1 MASWKKVI
9 VSGSIANL
17 SEISAST
24 GFNGDGSGLTNVAAS
39 SVANNLTVDNAT
51 IQLNSGT
58 TYNGSAA
65 RTISVKDGG
74 IDADALAAAVAGDG
88 LTGGGGSALA
98 VGAGTGIDVSSNAIA
113 VDVSDFMSNGINNRI
128 ITATGA
134 DAMNA
139 ETNLT
144 FDGSELALTGNMTS
158 SGTITANGDSGIGFK
173 VNGGGTLYAVAG
185 VVGNEI
191 TFGFEN
197 ETAIAIGR
205 SQNPISLQGP
215 VTASGDVS
223 SSGTITA
230 NAFVGD
236 LTGAA
241 TNVSNN
247 LTVDNAT
254 IQLNSGT
261 TYNGSAARTI
271 SIKDG
276 GVDADAL
283 AAAVAGNGLTGG
295 GGSAL
300 AVGAGNGIDVSS
312 NAIAVDVSDFMSA
325 GANNRLL
332 TATGTDA
339 FQGES
344 KLTFDGAE
352 LNVLGNISA
361 SGTLQ
366 VDTVISGSTI
376 SGSFVGDGSGITG
389 ITSDSTTGTLSVD
402 NSTLQLNSGTQ
413 FNGSADRTISIK
425 AGGVTGDQLA
435 TSIAGDGLTGGGGSA
450 LAVGAG
456 TGIDVS
462 ANAIAVDVSDF
473 MSNGSNN
480 RILTATGADAQ
491 NAEANLTFD
500 GSTLTVTGDASI
512 SGDLTVSGDVVSL
525 NAANLNVEDK
535 FILLNS
541 GSTSGD
547 GGVIVQTGT
556 NGIGTAMFYDDSLKR
571 WGLAIE
577 DGTAWNATST
587 TADYHINAVSQSGA
601 APTGNPYGF
610 GADAGSR
617 RGLMVIDTSTE
628 DIYIYS

>member
-9 VSGSIANL
+9 VSGSNAELNQIT
-17 SEISAST
+17 SSG
-24 GFNGDGSGLTNVAAS
+24 GFSGDGSGLTGVVGA

-51 IQLNSGT
+51 LQLNSGT

-98 VGAGTGIDVSSNAIA
+98 VGAGTGIDVSANAIA
-113 VDVSDFMSNGINNRI
+113 VDVSDFMTNGSNNRI
-128 ITATGA
+128 VTATGT

-139 ETNLT
+139 EANLT

-158 SGTITANGDSGIGFK
+158 SGIITANGDSGAGFK
-173 VNGGGTLYAVAG
+173 VNGGGTIYAVAG

-191 TFGFEN
+191 SFGFEN
-197 ETAIAIGR
+197 NTAIAIGR
-205 SQNPISLQGP
+205 SQNPIHLQGQ

-230 NAFVGD
+230 ASFVGN
-236 LTGAA
+236 LEGSA
-241 TNVSNN
+241 TSVANA

-254 IQLNSGT
+254 LQLNSGT
-261 TYNGSAARTI
+261 TYNGGAARTI

-295 GGSAL
+295 GGAAL
-300 AVGAGNGIDVSS
+300 AVGAGTGIDVSS
-312 NAIAVDVSDFMSA
+312 NAIAVDVSDFMSG
-325 GANNRLL
+325 GANNRIL

-352 LNVLGNISA
+352 LNVEGNISA

-402 NSTLQLNSGTQ
+402 NSTLQLNSGTT
-413 FNGSADRTISIK
+413 FNGSADRQISIK
-425 AGGVTGDQLA
+425 ANGVTTDHLNTGV
-435 TSIAGDGLTGGGGSA
+435 AGNGLTGGGGAA

-480 RILTATGADAQ
+480 RILTATGTDAQ

-512 SGDLTVSGDVVSL
+512 SGDLTVAGDLTSL
-525 NAANLNVEDK
+525 QVTNLNVEDK

-556 NGIGTAMFYDDSLKR
+556 NGIGTSFFYDDSLKR
-571 WGLAIE
+571 WGLTIE
-577 DGTAWNATST
+577 DGTAWNATSD
-587 TADYHINAVSQSGA
+587 TADYFVNAVSSSAGA
-601 APTGNPYGF
+601 PVGNPYGF
-610 GADAGSR
+610 GNDAASR
-617 RGLMVIDTSTE
+617 RGLMVVDTNTE